1 MKTLTLWKEIITSP
15 SRGYAELKKDSP
27 LVLPLVT
34 VLVLLTLSI
43 ALILPILQNS
53 AYLEAA
59 GRVQIQTLTEKGQT
73 VSREQEQAIMEQMAS
88 PTVRTITLV
97 SALAGGLI
105 TFVVMTLV
113 SALLLKLFVLAF
125 RGRIAYGLAFRIL
138 VFTALIAMVQALI
151 KNGITLSG
159 NWESALRRITDADGL
174 QAVLQSPISLAVLTS
189 PETLGK
195 PGYYLLDTLT
205 DIFNWIYYIFIFF
218 AVRMSAGMEKKPALG
233 VTLVFAGCSILI
245 GGIMTLLT

>member
-15 SRGYAELKKDSP
+15 SRGYAKLKKDSP

-53 AYLEAA
+53 SYLEAA

-73 VSREQEQAIMEQMAS
+73 VSREQEQAIMEQMSS
-88 PTVRTITLV
+88 PTVRTVTLV
-97 SALAGGLI
+97 SALAGGVI

-113 SALLLKLFVLAF
+113 SALLLKLFVRAF
-125 RGRIAYGLAFRIL
+125 RGSVSYGLAFRIL
-138 VFTALIAMVQALI
+138 IFTALIAMIQALI
-151 KNGITLSG
+151 KNAITLSG
-159 NWESALRRITDADGL
+159 NWESALRRIADADGL
-174 QAVLQSPISLAVLTS
+174 QSVLQSPISLAVLTGQ
-189 PETLGK
+189 ETLGK
-195 PGYYLLDTLT
+195 LGYYLLDTLT
-205 DIFNWIYYIFIFF
+205 DIFNWIYYVFIFF

-245 GGIMTLLT
+245 GGVMTLLT